1 MAIVRLALS
10 NPAANTDTLLHTA
23 TRQSIVSVIA
33 TNKSSSAA
41 TTRVWVQPATA
52 SAASQ
57 YAYITYDVQI
67 PGNNTLETFRFALDV
82 NDQLYVRA
90 SSANISYSL
99 NAIYE
104 TAGTQNIFAQSSA
117 PSSPTIGD
125 VWVDTDTNMAYF
137 WSGSVWI
144 DIAPATA
151 IYQADA
157 PAAPNIGDVWVDSDE
172 VPMVLNSNDF
182 IPKAGGTFT
191 GPVYGTFIDVSGN
204 ISVNYGL
211 MSASVISA
219 SAGAFYG
226 NISGILPVENDHLAT
241 KRYVDENSIGP
252 AGSFF
257 LGGM

>member
-10 NPAANTDTLLHTA
+10 NPAANTDTLIHTA

-67 PGNNTLETFRFALDV
+67 PGNNTLETFRFALDT
-82 NDQLYVRA
+82 NDQIYVRA

-104 TAGTQNIFAQSSA
+104 TTGTQNIFAQSNA

-125 VWVDTDTNMAYF
+125 VWVDIDTNMVYF
-137 WSGSVWI
+137 WSGSAWV
-144 DIAPATA
+144 DIIPATA
-151 IYQADA
+151 IYQAEA

-172 VPMVLNSNDF
+172 DPLLFNSNEF
-182 IPKAGGTFT
+182 MPKIGGTFT
-191 GPVYGTFIDVSGN
+191 GPVTGTFFNLSGN
-204 ISVNYGL
+204 LTASSGL
-211 MSASVISA
+211 LSASAISA
-219 SAGAFYG
+219 SSGIFYG
-226 NISGILPVENDHLAT
+226 TVQGVDPIELSHLAT
-241 KRYVDENSIGP
+241 KKYVDDNSG
-252 AGSFF
+252 GGVGGFF
-257 LGGM
+257 LAGL

>member
-41 TTRVWVQPATA
+41 TARVWVQPATA

-104 TAGTQNIFAQSSA
+104 TTGTQNIFVQSSS
-117 PSSPTIGD
+117 PSSPTVGD
-125 VWVDTDTNMAYF
+125 VWIDTDTNLAYF
-137 WSGSVWI
+137 WSGVSWV

-151 IYQADA
+151 IYQAEA
-157 PAAPNIGDVWVDSDE
+157 PAEPNVGDVWVDSDE
-172 VPMVLNSNDF
+172 NVIVVNTNDF
-182 IPKAGGTFT
+182 MPKSGGTFT
-191 GPVYGTFIDVSGN
+191 GPVTGTLIDLSGN
-204 ISVNYGL
+204 ITATSGL
-211 MSASVISA
+211 VSASSISA
-219 SAGAFYG
+219 SSGAFYG
-226 NISGILPVENDHLAT
+226 NVFGVLPVENDHLAT
-241 KRYVDENSIGP
+241 KRYVDDNSSGP

>member
-90 SSANISYSL
+90 SSANVSYSL

-104 TAGTQNIFAQSSA
+104 TNGTQNIFVQSSS
-117 PSSPTIGD
+117 PSSPTVGD
-125 VWVDTDTNMAYF
+125 VWIDTDTNLAYF
-137 WSGSVWI
+137 WSGVSWV

-151 IYQADA
+151 IYQAEA
-157 PAAPNIGDVWVDSDE
+157 PVEPNIGDVWVDSDE
-172 VPMVLNSNDF
+172 VPIVINTNDF
-182 IPKAGGTFT
+182 ILKSGGTFT
-191 GPVYGTFIDVSGN
+191 GPVSGTLINLSGN
-204 ISVNYGL
+204 ITATSGL
-211 MSASVISA
+211 VSASSISA
-219 SAGAFYG
+219 SSGAFYG
-226 NISGILPVENDHLAT
+226 NVSGVMPIENDHLTT
-241 KRYVDENSIGP
+241 KRYVDDNSSGP